1 MSDIMKDVTAVA
13 MAIIGL
19 AMLAVFIKSQNTQGI
34 LQTGFQGFGNLINT
48 ASSGQ

>member
-1 MSDIMKDVTAVA
+1 MSDAMKDITAIA

-34 LQTGFQGFGNLINT
+34 LQTSFRGFGNLIGA
-48 ASSGQ
+48 ASQG